1 MYIATSSID
10 IESSFSWNRTCISNE
25 TLLLADAQII
35 EQSLFTS
42 ISARLK
48 ESQSLDYVVVTEIC
62 NRAIPTQ
69 ARRWSQVKEFSNV
82 IFFWKATQRCNC
94 LDIAAVGST
103 LFADINAILQYEVD
117 SGNLT
122 NIIQLQSQ
130 GSIDAVVQP
139 GSIRSSFHANT
150 NHPSVSV
157 SKTTRPFSK
166 SPKKPTKKDPSSK
179 SKSSKT
185 SSKKSKSTKSSSKSS
200 KTKGSNKSNSRKK
213 KRIPA
218 SIMVESSIIPQGT
231 GSVNTLNSESAIINE
246 VHSMFMTET
255 PLRKK
260 RRDPVSSSK

>member
-94 LDIAAVGST
+94 SDVAAVGST

-150 NHPSVSV
+150 NHPTVPA
-157 SKTTRPFSK
+157 SKKTRPFSK
-166 SPKKPTKKDPSSK
+166 SPKKPTKKDPPESYSSKSSK
-179 SKSSKT
+179 SKSSKG
-185 SSKKSKSTKSSSKSS
+185 SSKSS

-218 SIMVESSIIPQGT
+218 SIMVESSMIPQGM
-231 GSVNTLNSESAIINE
+231 GNVNTLNSESAIVNE

-260 RRDPVSSSK
+260 RRDPVSSSE

>member
-1 MYIATSSID
+1 M
-10 IESSFSWNRTCISNE
+10 
-25 TLLLADAQII
+25 LAHAQII

-48 ESQSLDYVVVTEIC
+48 ESQSLDYIVVTEIC

-94 LDIAAVGST
+94 SDIAAVGST

-150 NHPSVSV
+150 NNPSVSV
-157 SKTTRPFSK
+157 SKTARPFSK
-166 SPKKPTKKDPSSK
+166 SPKKPTKKDPSESYS
-179 SKSSKT
+179 SKSSKKKSSKS
-185 SSKKSKSTKSSSKSS
+185 SSKKSKSSKSSSKSS
-200 KTKGSNKSNSRKK
+200 KTKGSYKSNSRKK

-218 SIMVESSIIPQGT
+218 SIMVESSIIPQET

-246 VHSMFMTET
+246 VYSMIMTET

-260 RRDPVSSSK
+260 RRDPVSSSE